1 MENAFLPNRIESYW
15 IESVFDSRVSSAIK
29 KTKRFLFIFSSG
41 FRLHSFRFD
50 PLRFATSHFY
60 ILLLLLTIHPSIH
73 LACLPLIINCHRLLS
88 SIHTRTPYATRQLW
102 WRWPNHFMVW
112 GYESSG
118 GKEFLDTLLDPNDR
132 QLRLGLLRIGI
143 STPRAA
149 VNRVSMSFGGAI

>member
-1 MENAFLPNRIESYW
+1 MHFFLIESNRIELNRYL
-15 IESVFDSRVSSAIK
+15 IAECHQRLKRRNVFYLYFLLGFGFIRFDS
-29 KTKRFLFIFSSG
+29 T
-41 FRLHSFRFD
+41 
-50 PLRFATSHFY
+50 RFAS
-60 ILLLLLTIHPSIH
+60 LLLISIFCYYYWPSIHPSIH

-143 STPRAA
+143 SIPRAA
-149 VNRVSMSFGGAI
+149 INRVSMSFGGAT